1 MKTNIKTKTVIKF
14 YVYAIFSLV
23 MLSSLYVGVSKVYAF
38 IKDPV
43 PAYAITDIVVERK
56 TEKEDDRTPIEDFYY
71 RFENDLELR
80 NYITNLKVRRNNPG
94 NLRFADQPGAKNN
107 GGFAEF
113 PNVFLGFRALILQVQ
128 SYQDKNH
135 TIRTMLERY
144 SPPSENDTEHLIS
157 EMTKRLG
164 CYWDTYTW
172 SIDTI
177 TLAQDITR
185 QEFGVKY

>member
-1 MKTNIKTKTVIKF
+1 MFKVKTILKF

-56 TEKEDDRTPIEDFYY
+56 TEKEEDRTPIEDFYY
-71 RFENDLELR
+71 RFENDLEFR

-113 PNVFLGFRALILQVQ
+113 PNVFLGFRAFVLQVQ
-128 SYQDKNH
+128 SYQEKNY
-135 TIRTMLERY
+135 TIRTFLEKY

-157 EMTKRLG
+157 EMCKRLNIHF
-164 CYWDTYTW
+164 DTFADAVETVE
-172 SIDTI
+172 
-177 TLAQDITR
+177 LAQDIVR
-185 QEFGVKY
+185 QEFGINY